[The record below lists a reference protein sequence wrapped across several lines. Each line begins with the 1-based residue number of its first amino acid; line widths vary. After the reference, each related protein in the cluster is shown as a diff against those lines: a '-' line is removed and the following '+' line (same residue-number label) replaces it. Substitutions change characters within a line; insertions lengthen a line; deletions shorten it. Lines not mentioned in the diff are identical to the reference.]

1 MPRPT
6 KDEDSS
12 GALSGRGLLRLA
24 FLFCIAAAVAA
35 LAGTF
40 GITRDY
46 GYLRAS
52 ILSGSPGGQYHALA
66 TRLSERARREHGTL
80 TVIPTAGSIENVT
93 RLAAD
98 RTRCSEMFALIQD
111 GTPISP
117 EARFEL
123 LGRLPFPES
132 LLLLAKPGWNF
143 RTLSDLRGATIG
155 IGPQGSGT
163 AHLMQQLL
171 TDRDL
176 QDLDLKLSYH
186 PLTEQAALVAQDKLD
201 IAAMVMQEDAE
212 FLRTLVRDHALDMV
226 APDDLPGLIARHPWL
241 GLGRIPAGLYDLV
254 RHIPATDKQVAR
266 LNTLLVASPCAPR
279 ADRVALLM
287 LVAAELPGFVRGNPP
302 SSTSSAT
309 ALPLARE
316 AHQFFLSG
324 EPEIADRYFP
334 WLVNLMS
341 PAYWVYLVMAI
352 TILFNLMNA
361 YSRFRLWRID
371 AARERLET
379 ATKELVDPGLTLAQ
393 IRAASEGSA
402 TALQVRE
409 SGQEIMDQ
417 LLTLRARCEHQTNS
431 IFTPMGDEMY
441 YRYQRSLI
449 EQAIDTLAA
458 LLGGPAMPQVAERA
472 SAESR

>member
-1 MPRPT
+1 MPRT
-6 KDEDSS
+6 TTDESSS
-12 GALSGRGLLRLA
+12 GALSGRGILRLA
-24 FLFCIAAAVAA
+24 FLFCIAAVVAA
-35 LAGTF
+35 LAGAF
-40 GITRDY
+40 GIARDY
-46 GYLRAS
+46 GYLHAS

-98 RTRCSEMFALIQD
+98 RARCTEMFALIQD
-111 GTPISP
+111 GTPVS
-117 EARFEL
+117 ADTKFEL
-123 LGRLPFPES
+123 LGRLPLPES
-132 LLLLAKPGWNF
+132 LLLLGKPGRDF
-143 RTLSDLRGATIG
+143 RALSDLRGAMIG
-155 IGPQGSGT
+155 IGPEGSGT

-176 QDLDLKLSYH
+176 HDLDLKLSYH
-186 PLTEQAALVAQDKLD
+186 PLAEQAELVAQGKLD

-212 FLRTLVRDHALDMV
+212 FLRMLIRDHGLDIV

-241 GLGRIPAGLYDLV
+241 GLGRVPAGLYDLV
-254 RHIPATDKQVAR
+254 RHIPASDRQVAR
-266 LNTLLVASPCAPR
+266 LSTLLIASPCAPR
-279 ADRVALLM
+279 ADRIALLM

-361 YSRFRLWRID
+361 FSRFRLWRID

-379 ATKELVDPGLTLAQ
+379 AIKELADTGPTHAQ
-393 IRAASEGSA
+393 IRAASENPMA
-402 TALQVRE
+402 AAQTRE
-409 SGQEIMDQ
+409 SGQDLMGQ
-417 LLTLRARCEHQTNS
+417 LMALRARCERQTGS
-431 IFTPMGDEMY
+431 MFTPMGDEMY

-449 EQAIDTLAA
+449 DQAIDTLAT
-458 LLGGPAMPQVAERA
+458 LLGRPTALQISGG
-472 SAESR
+472 

>member
-1 MPRPT
+1 MSRAAT
-6 KDEDSS
+6 DKSFS
-12 GALSGRGLLRLA
+12 GLLSGRGLLRLT
-24 FLFCIAAAVAA
+24 FLFCIAAAFAA
-35 LAGTF
+35 LAAAF
-40 GITRDY
+40 GIARDY
-46 GYLRAS
+46 GFLRAS
-52 ILSGSPGGQYHALA
+52 ILSGSPGGQYHAIA

-93 RLAAD
+93 RLMAD
-98 RTRCSEMFALIQD
+98 ANRCSEMFALIQD
-111 GTPISP
+111 GTPVLRDT
-117 EARFEL
+117 RFEL
-123 LGRLPFPES
+123 LGKLPEPES
-132 LLLLAKPGWNF
+132 LLLLGRPGRNF
-143 RTLSDLRGATIG
+143 RVIADLRGSSIG
-155 IGPQGSGT
+155 IGPEGSGS

-171 TDRDL
+171 TDHDLRDL
-176 QDLDLKLSYH
+176 NIRMSYH
-186 PLTEQAALVAQDKLD
+186 PLAEQAELVAQGKLD

-212 FLRTLVRDHALDMV
+212 LLRTLIRRHELDIV
-226 APDDLPGLIARHPWL
+226 SPDDLHGLLARHSWL

-254 RHIPATDKQVAR
+254 RHIPPTDRQVAR

-279 ADRVALLM
+279 ADRIALLM

-379 ATKELVDPGLTLAQ
+379 ATKELAGPSLTHAQ
-393 IRAASEGSA
+393 IRAASENRM
-402 TALQVRE
+402 TAEQIRG
-409 SGQEIMDQ
+409 SGQDIMDQ
-417 LLTLRARCEHQTNS
+417 LIALRARCERQTGS

-441 YRYQRSLI
+441 YRYQRALI
-449 EQAIDTLAA
+449 DQAMDTLAA
-458 LLGGPAMPQVAERA
+458 LLGRPGARA
-472 SAESR
+472 LGG